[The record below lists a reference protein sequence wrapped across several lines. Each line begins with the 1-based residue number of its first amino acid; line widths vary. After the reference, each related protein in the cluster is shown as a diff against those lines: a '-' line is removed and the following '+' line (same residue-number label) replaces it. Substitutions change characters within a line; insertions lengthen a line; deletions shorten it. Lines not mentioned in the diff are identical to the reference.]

1 MWPGGPAGR
10 GQRRAGHLQEP
21 AWPTGLETAG
31 RSGDCAEGRRQ
42 AGRQHFSRHPLE
54 AVKMVVN
61 RVAPRAVLPGFK
73 SKPCPRQPP

>member
-1 MWPGGPAGR
+1 MWPGSPAGR

-42 AGRQHFSRHPLE
+42 AGGGTSPVIPWKL
-54 AVKMVVN
+54 
-61 RVAPRAVLPGFK
+61 
-73 SKPCPRQPP
+73 